1 MFGRLLEGPAPSR
14 PTRCGRTAGTSR
26 TCLVRSLSKR
36 ANGIVLRPA
45 LMPSISACSGASS
58 GLQPSVKSVS
68 IRVRAPG
75 APTSRTFASWGIQSV
90 P

>member
-1 MFGRLLEGPAPSR
+1 MFGRLLEGPRLLVPLGAVGPQ
-14 PTRCGRTAGTSR
+14 ALQNL
-26 TCLVRSLSKR
+26 LVRSLSKR